1 MLIYTIGKLRYPDIN
16 QCVYS
21 RFFYCIH
28 FFVNF
33 ISRSVGR
40 SLLLLLLLLGLLFII
55 RKSIALFHSL
65 VTTLNKAINLY
76 IPHENCVVFVQR
88 WTLNRERIFFHNF
101 TVKRVFFSSLILV
114 FLFFVSFRFTFFFR
128 FSFLHLL

>member
-1 MLIYTIGKLRYPDIN
+1 MLIYTIGKLRYPDIK

-55 RKSIALFHSL
+55 RKSVALFHSL

-76 IPHENCVVFVQR
+76 IPHENCVVVVQR
-88 WTLNRERIFFHNF
+88 WTLNRERIFFHSF
-101 TVKRVFFSSLILV
+101 AVKRVFSSLILV
-114 FLFFVSFRFTFFFR
+114 FLFFVSFRF
-128 FSFLHLL
+128 SFLHLL